1 MRSYSVPTQDALAAS
16 SIIRRGMI
24 LFDFPSGYYGFWDG
38 SGPFVYNTITYQGGA
53 QAIEIETA
61 DETLALSSNQVVLR
75 LKANPGLG
83 LTPDVLSTIEA
94 ENYHQRPVTISKA
107 IFDRDTLALISVTP
121 TWRGKVDR
129 VEHVRDGGDYTIVGY
144 LESRSID
151 YSRRGTAMRSD
162 AAQKVISAGDK
173 GLEFTGY
180 GYDAMQIPFG
190 TKAPAS
196 FQVTTKP
203 RPVI

>member
-1 MRSYSVPTQDALAAS
+1 MRAYSVPTQTALADP

-38 SGPFVYNTITYQGGA
+38 NGPFTYNSITYQGGA
-53 QAIEIETA
+53 QAIEVDMGE
-61 DETLALSSNQVVLR
+61 ETLALSSNQVVLR
-75 LKANPGLG
+75 LKANPELG
-83 LTPDVLSTIEA
+83 LTPNVLSTIEA

-107 IFDRDTLALISVTP
+107 VLDKDTLALISVTP
-121 TWRGKVDR
+121 VWRGKVDR
-129 VEHVRDGGDYTIVGY
+129 IEHVRDGGNYSIIGH

-162 AAQKVISAGDK
+162 AEQKIISPGDK

-180 GYDAMQIPFG
+180 GYDVMQIPFG
-190 TKAPAS
+190 TKNAKS
-196 FQVTTKP
+196 FEVKTKP